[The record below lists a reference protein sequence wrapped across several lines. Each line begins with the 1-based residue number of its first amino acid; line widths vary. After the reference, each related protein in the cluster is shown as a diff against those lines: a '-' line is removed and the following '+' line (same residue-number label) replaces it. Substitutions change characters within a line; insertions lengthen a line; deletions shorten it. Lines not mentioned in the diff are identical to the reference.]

1 MRRLF
6 AIALYSLLASVAFDT
21 FAQPAQLTQTSQSS
35 KTYFPE
41 RFEWQRRDAAQVGL
55 DAKLLDAAVQFVMTK
70 DNPAPRD
77 QAMALTRSFGA
88 REPHF
93 GGLIGPTKTRAPIN
107 GVIIRRGY
115 VVAEWGDTNSVDM
128 AHSVAKTFLTTVV
141 GLAWQQG
148 LIRDV
153 NDRAATYMPSN
164 VDLFDA
170 PHNQPITWDHL
181 LRQTSDWQGAL
192 WGKPDWADRPEGKLE
207 DWASRPLSTPGTR
220 FKYNDVRIN
229 ALALATLHVW
239 RRPLPSVL
247 RDEIMTPIG
256 ASNKWR
262 WFGYDNSWI
271 ELDGQRMQSVSGGG
285 HWGGGIFIDAWDM
298 ARFGYLMLHNGKW
311 KDRQIISPEWIR
323 MARTPG
329 TANAEYGYANWYL
342 NPGRKQLPA
351 APESAVTFN
360 GNGQNIVYVDTAN
373 DLLIV
378 VRWIDTTASLNEFI
392 GKVIAAI
399 R

>member
-6 AIALYSLLASVAFDT
+6 AITLYSLLASVAFET
-21 FAQPAQLTQTSQSS
+21 FAQPTQPSQSS
-35 KTYFPE
+35 KPYFPE
-41 RFEWQRRDAAQVGL
+41 RFEWQRREAAEVGL
-55 DAKLLDAAVQFVMTK
+55 DAKLLEAAVQFVKTK

-88 REPHF
+88 REPYF

-181 LRQTSDWQGAL
+181 LRQTSDWQGTL

-207 DWASRPLSTPGTR
+207 DWANRVLSPPGTR

-262 WFGYDNSWI
+262 WVGYDNSWI

-285 HWGGGIFIDAWDM
+285 HWGGGMFIDAWDM

-311 KDRQIISPEWIR
+311 KDRQIVSPEWIR

-342 NPGRKQLPA
+342 NYGRKQLPA